1 MSTDRMKMNKTNALN
16 IHRRHLGVLMWRG
29 SSDLEEECWSSG
41 LPPEL
46 LIGDSWA
53 MNSQFIAHQSFR
65 Q

>member
-1 MSTDRMKMNKTNALN
+1 MSTDRIKMNKTNALN
-16 IHRRHLGVLMWRG
+16 IHRRHLGVLMWRI
-29 SSDLEEECWSSG
+29 LEEEYWSSG

-46 LIGDSWA
+46 LIRDSWA